1 MESIILI
8 GFMGAGKTTISR
20 EVANLLNCQRVDM
33 DDVLVER
40 IGSISQ
46 YFEKHGEASFR
57 QHETKLLKEAITQ
70 KSVIATGGG
79 VIMQEE
85 NQQVLADKKVI
96 YLKADP
102 EILIDRIRNDQE
114 NIRPNASNKDDS
126 EIKHLFYSRER
137 YYEQLAKITVD
148 TTHRCPKEIAQ
159 EIIQHL
165 A

>member
-8 GFMGAGKTTISR
+8 GFMGAGKTTISH

-57 QHETKLLKEAITQ
+57 EHETKLLKEAITQ

-102 EILIDRIRNDQE
+102 EILIDRIRNDEE
-114 NIRPNASNKDDS
+114 NIRPNAANKNDS
-126 EIKHLFYSRER
+126 EIKQLFHSRER
-137 YYEQLAKITVD
+137 FYEQLAKITVD
-148 TTHRCPKEIAQ
+148 TSNRCPQEIAQ
-159 EIIQHL
+159 EIVQHL